1 MKGDGVVKV
10 QSPLAN
16 MEVVI
21 GRVRRA
27 GNDLVLSSRDDSSME
42 AVITISAAEA
52 VRTAGAVLSTP
63 SGLGFVLGLPFF
75 WLRQRLGWGVSQDSA
90 QNASLN
96 PANINKPW

>member
-1 MKGDGVVKV
+1 MKV

-21 GRVRRA
+21 GKVRRT
-27 GNDLVLSSRDDSSME
+27 GNDLVLSSRSDGSMD
-42 AVITISAAEA
+42 VQLTISAAE
-52 VRTAGAVLSTP
+52 VLRTAGAVLSTP

-75 WLRQRLGWGVSQDSA
+75 WLRQRLGWGASRDRA
-90 QNASLN
+90 HKGSLN

>member
-1 MKGDGVVKV
+1 MKV

-21 GRVRRA
+21 GKVRRN
-27 GNDLVLSSRDDSSME
+27 GNDLVLSSGKDSSMD
-42 AVITISAAEA
+42 AVITISAAE
-52 VRTAGAVLSTP
+52 VLRTTGAVLSTP

-75 WLRQRLGWGVSQDSA
+75 WLRQRLGWGASRDQA
-90 QNASLN
+90 HNASLN